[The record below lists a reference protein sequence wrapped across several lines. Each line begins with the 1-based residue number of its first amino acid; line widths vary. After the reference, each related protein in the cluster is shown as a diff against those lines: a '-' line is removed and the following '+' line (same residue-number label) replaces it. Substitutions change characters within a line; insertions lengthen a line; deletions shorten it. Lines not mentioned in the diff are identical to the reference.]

1 MVINRK
7 RLSIKE
13 CIVFVKFRNWLHQ
26 TSSKSRFRSFRRRP
40 IEPHRLQQLQSE
52 LLDEAT
58 PDRPYFILIIGS
70 CIIATLGLLS
80 NSTAVIIGAM
90 IVAPLMLPIRAL
102 AFGALTGNV
111 RLFRQ
116 GFGAILLGSVVAV
129 AVAMILG
136 VFVNLPSFGSEILA
150 RSRPTLLDLGIA
162 IAAGAI
168 SAYAKWQPKI
178 SGTLAGTAIAV
189 ALMPPICV
197 IGLGLSR
204 FDSSISLGATLLYLT
219 NLLGITLACMLT
231 FFVIGCSPLRHA
243 HKPLFSTLALTA
255 VLTVPLGVSFARLAR
270 QAQLE
275 TSLRQA
281 LLNRTV
287 TFQRVVLLNTDTN
300 WLTTPPEIR
309 LQVRSQEPVTPKQ
322 VRLLEEFLERE
333 MGQAFRLIFEV
344 GDVQEVRAESATNSR
359 SNQ

>member
-1 MVINRK
+1 MLISFRK
-7 RLSIKE
+7 
-13 CIVFVKFRNWLHQ
+13 WLRQ
-26 TSSKSRFRSFRRRP
+26 TSMRKGLRQFRRLP
-40 IEPHRLQQLQSE
+40 VPPDRLRQLQTE

-58 PDRPYFILIIGS
+58 PDRPYFVLIVGS
-70 CIIATLGLLS
+70 CIIATFGLLT
-80 NSTAVIIGAM
+80 NSSAVIIGAM

-102 AFGALTGNV
+102 AFGALTGDV
-111 RLFRQ
+111 RLFRH
-116 GFGAILLGSVVAV
+116 GLGSVIFGTIGAV
-129 AVAMILG
+129 AIAMTLG
-136 VFVNLPSFGSEILA
+136 VLVNLPNFGSEILA

-204 FDSSISLGATLLYLT
+204 LDGSLSLGATLLYLT

-231 FFVIGCSPLRHA
+231 FLMIGCSPLRRA
-243 HKPLFSTLALTA
+243 HKPLFSTLALTV
-255 VLTVPLGVSFARLAR
+255 VLMIPLGIGFARLVR

-275 TSLRQA
+275 TSLRRV

-287 TFQRVVLLNTDTN
+287 TFQRVTLLN
-300 WLTTPPEIR
+300 
-309 LQVRSQEPVTPKQ
+309 S
-322 VRLLEEFLERE
+322 
-333 MGQAFRLIFEV
+333 
-344 GDVQEVRAESATNSR
+344 
-359 SNQ
+359 